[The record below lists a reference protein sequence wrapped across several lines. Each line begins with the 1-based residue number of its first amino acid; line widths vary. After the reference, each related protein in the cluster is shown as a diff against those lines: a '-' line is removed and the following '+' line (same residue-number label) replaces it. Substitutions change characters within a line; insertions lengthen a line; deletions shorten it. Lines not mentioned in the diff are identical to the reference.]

1 MIVSDAVIAF
11 LTGALAVLYWLEVAR
26 PWHVYLI
33 LFLRAVG
40 DTVHSPT
47 MRATTPLMVPKD
59 QLTRVSGMNQILDG
73 IIKIAI
79 PPAGALLLVLLP
91 MGSILAIDV
100 VTALLAIVP
109 LLLTHIPQPKASQR
123 PDMRQRCRPSSL
135 LCEISEGMRYV
146 GSWRGLFLLIATSAL
161 IQLSVAP
168 AAALLPLWVTQ
179 HLKGEALHLGWINSA
194 FGIGIVAGGLGLSL
208 WGGFKRRIVTSQ
220 LGTFGV
226 GVGLLAMGLTP
237 SSAFGLALSSMFL
250 VGLMIPVYSA
260 PRLAIY
266 QSVVPPEMQGRFFA
280 LNDSLL
286 QVMAPLGLAVSGP
299 LSDLLGVRAWIAFA
313 GMSCMVIGLARALTP
328 CIRQIEDRVLA

>member
-1 MIVSDAVIAF
+1 MIVSDAAIAL
-11 LTGALAVLYWLEVAR
+11 LTGALAVLYWLDVAR

-33 LFLRAVG
+33 LFMRAVG

-59 QLTRVSGMNQILDG
+59 QLTRVAGMNQILDG
-73 IIKIAI
+73 IVKIAI

-100 VTALLAIVP
+100 ITALLAIVP
-109 LLLTHIPQPKASQR
+109 LVLTHIPQPKASQR
-123 PDMRQRCRPSSL
+123 LDVRQQRGRPSL

-146 GSWRGLFLLIATSAL
+146 WSWRGLFLLIVTSAL

-179 HLKGEALHLGWINSA
+179 HLNGEALHLGWINSA

-237 SSAFGLALSSMFL
+237 SGAFGLALGGMLL
-250 VGLMIPVYSA
+250 VGLMMPVYSA

-266 QSVVPPEMQGRFFA
+266 QSAIPPEMQGRFFT

-299 LSDLLGVRAWIAFA
+299 LSDLLGVRTWIALA
-313 GMSCMVIGLARALTP
+313 GVSCMVIGLARALIP
-328 CIRQIEDRVLA
+328 CIRQIEDRVPA